1 MTEIIQ
7 SIWISLDG
15 VYEGP
20 KKWDLNFNSLCW
32 GPETK
37 RIADAENRTAGGLL
51 LGRRTYEEFAKS
63 FPEDKSKF
71 AAVLN
76 ALPKYVVSRTLKETS
91 WKDTTIISGDVVRGV
106 KKLKARKGKPLFIFG
121 SGELA
126 STLTKHSLIDE
137 YRLLLTPVVV
147 GAGTPLFKPGPRA
160 MAFRLMSARP
170 LKTGGIILTYRP
182 KKTRIKLRE

>member
-7 SIWISLDG
+7 SIWVSLDG

-20 KKWDLNFNSLCW
+20 EKWDLNFNSLCW
-32 GPETK
+32 GPETQ

-51 LGRRTYEEFAKS
+51 LGRRTYDEFAKS
-63 FPEDKSKF
+63 FPRNKSKF

-76 ALPKYVVSRTLKETS
+76 ALPKYVVSRTLKEPTWS
-91 WKDTTIISGDVVRGV
+91 NTTILAGNLVREV
-106 KKLKARKGKPLFIFG
+106 RRLKNRRGKPLFIFG

-126 STLTKHSLIDE
+126 SALTEHGLIDE
-137 YRLLLTPVVV
+137 YRLLLTPVIV

-160 MAFRLMSARP
+160 MALRLVSSRP

-182 KKTRIKLRE
+182 KKTKIKLRE

>member
-32 GPETK
+32 GPETQ

-51 LGRRTYEEFAKS
+51 LGRRTYEGFAKS
-63 FPEDKSKF
+63 FPNDKSKF

-76 ALPKYVVSRTLKETS
+76 ALPKFVVSQSLKEAA
-91 WKDTTIISGDVVRGV
+91 WKNTTIISRDVVRVV
-106 KKLKARKGKPLFIFG
+106 KRLKRQTGRPLFIFG
-121 SGELA
+121 SGELS
-126 STLTKHSLIDE
+126 STLTKHGLIDE

-160 MAFRLMSARP
+160 MALRLVRARP

-182 KKTRIKLRE
+182 KKTKIQLRD

>member
-1 MTEIIQ
+1 MTKIIQ

-32 GPETK
+32 GPETQ
-37 RIADAENRTAGGLL
+37 RIADAENRTAGGLI
-51 LGRRTYEEFAKS
+51 LGRRTYEEFARS
-63 FPEDKSKF
+63 FPADKSKF
-71 AAVLN
+71 ASVLN
-76 ALPKYVVSRTLKETS
+76 SLPKYVVSNTLKNPTWE
-91 WKDTTIISGDVVRGV
+91 KTTIIAGDVVRAV
-106 KKLKARKGKPLFIFG
+106 KRLKSQKGKPLFMFG

-126 STLTKHSLIDE
+126 STLTKHGLIDE
-137 YRLLLTPVVV
+137 YRLLLCPVVV

-160 MAFRLMSARP
+160 MALRLVSTYQ

>member
-20 KKWDLNFNSLCW
+20 EKWDLNFNSLCW
-32 GPETK
+32 GPEAK

-51 LGRRTYEEFAKS
+51 LGRRTYDGFAEN
-63 FPEDKSKF
+63 FPKDKSKF

-76 ALPKYVVSRTLKETS
+76 ALPKYVVSKTLKQAA
-91 WKDTTIISGDVVRGV
+91 WKNTTIISTDVVRAI
-106 KKLKARKGKPLFIFG
+106 KRLKAQTGKPLFIFG

-126 STLTKHSLIDE
+126 STLTKHGLIDE

-160 MAFRLMSARP
+160 LAFRLVSTHL
-170 LKTGGIILTYRP
+170 LKTGGIVLTYRP
-182 KKTRIKLRE
+182 KKTKIKLRE

>member
-7 SIWISLDG
+7 SIWISLDSM
-15 VYEGP
+15 YEGP
-20 KKWDLNFNSLCW
+20 EKWDLNFNSLCW
-32 GPETK
+32 GPEVK
-37 RIADAENRTAGGLL
+37 RIADAENRSAGGLL
-51 LGRRTYEEFAKS
+51 LGRRTYEDFAKN
-63 FPEDKSKF
+63 FPKDKSKF

-76 ALPKYVVSRTLKETS
+76 ALPKYVVSRTLKRAE
-91 WKDTTIISGDVVRGV
+91 WKNTTIISRDLVRSV
-106 KKLKARKGKPLFIFG
+106 KRIKAQKGKPLFIFG

-126 STLTKHSLIDE
+126 STLTKHGLIDE

-147 GAGTPLFKPGPRA
+147 GAGTPLFKPSPRA
-160 MAFRLMSARP
+160 MAFRLVSARA

>member
-1 MTEIIQ
+1 MTDIVQ

-20 KKWDLNFNSLCW
+20 EKWDLNFNSICW

-37 RIADAENRTAGGLL
+37 RIADAENRSAGGLL
-51 LGRRTYEEFAKS
+51 LGRRTYEGFSKS
-63 FPEDKSKF
+63 FPNDKSKF

-76 ALPKYVVSRTLKETS
+76 ALPKYVVSRTLKKPAWEN
-91 WKDTTIISGDVVRGV
+91 TTIISTDVVRAV
-106 KKLKARKGKPLFIFG
+106 RRLKAQKGKPLFIFG

-126 STLTKHSLIDE
+126 STLTQHGLIDE

-147 GAGTPLFKPGPRA
+147 GAGTPLFKPAPRA
-160 MAFRLMSARP
+160 LAFRLVSVRS
-170 LKTGGIILTYRP
+170 LKTGGIVLTYRP

>member
-1 MTEIIQ
+1 MTKIIQ

-32 GPETK
+32 GPEAK
-37 RIADAENRTAGGLL
+37 RIADAENRSAGGLL
-51 LGRRTYEEFAKS
+51 LGRRTYDGFAKS
-63 FPEDKSKF
+63 FPTDKSKF

-76 ALPKYVVSRTLKETS
+76 ALPKYVVSRTLKKAA
-91 WKDTTIISGDVVRGV
+91 WKNTTIISADVVRAV
-106 KKLKARKGKPLFIFG
+106 KKLKAEKGKPLFIFG

-126 STLTKHSLIDE
+126 STLTKHGLIDE

-147 GAGTPLFKPGPRA
+147 GTGTPLFKPGPRA
-160 MAFRLMSARP
+160 MALRLVSSRP
-170 LKTGGIILTYRP
+170 LKTGGIVLTYRP